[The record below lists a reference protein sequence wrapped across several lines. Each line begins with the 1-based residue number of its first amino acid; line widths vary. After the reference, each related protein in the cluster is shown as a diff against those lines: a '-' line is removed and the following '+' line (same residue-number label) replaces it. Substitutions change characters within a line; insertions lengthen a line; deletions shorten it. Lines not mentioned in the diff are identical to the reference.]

1 MKDKPT
7 LPITM
12 KKQDMIEE
20 YETLYHNYKGKEQTI
35 NIQATY
41 IEILMNMLLKQGVT
55 QKEINNAL
63 DGNKVFYKVE
73 KIREERINN
82 NILREQ
88 LKIEQNENKR
98 LGNRIKRLESRER
111 PKKVL
116 EVSKEEFKE
125 SGYKYCCPKCKMLVG
140 TITKDGNLE
149 KDDYCC
155 SCGQRLDWGKD
166 NEDN

>member
-41 IEILMNMLLKQGVT
+41 IGILMNMLLKQGVT

-140 TITKDGNLE
+140 TITKYGDLE
-149 KDDYCC
+149 EDDYCP
-155 SCGQRLDWGKD
+155 SCGQKLNWSEN
-166 NEDN
+166 NE

>member
-125 SGYKYCCPKCKMLVG
+125 SGCKMLVG
-140 TITKDGNLE
+140 TITKYGDLE
-149 KDDYCC
+149 EDDYCP
-155 SCGQRLDWGKD
+155 SCGQKLNWSEN
-166 NEDN
+166 NE

>member
-111 PKKVL
+111 PKKSFRSVKRR
-116 EVSKEEFKE
+116 V
-125 SGYKYCCPKCKMLVG
+125 
-140 TITKDGNLE
+140 
-149 KDDYCC
+149 
-155 SCGQRLDWGKD
+155 QRKRI
-166 NEDN
+166 

>member
-63 DGNKVFYKVE
+63 DGNKVF
-73 KIREERINN
+73 
-82 NILREQ
+82 
-88 LKIEQNENKR
+88 
-98 LGNRIKRLESRER
+98 
-111 PKKVL
+111 
-116 EVSKEEFKE
+116 
-125 SGYKYCCPKCKMLVG
+125 
-140 TITKDGNLE
+140 
-149 KDDYCC
+149 
-155 SCGQRLDWGKD
+155 
-166 NEDN
+166 